1 MAFPSR
7 PLIWHRRKKSAG
19 LTGAE
24 SGVLGGFKL
33 LGRSMP
39 QAAGDRQALLQSI
52 NILFIIGGMIQT
64 FANTETEA
72 FFASGKSRRLPSE
85 ILKRAMMRLTQ
96 LDAAVQVED
105 LRMPPSN
112 QLEKLSGD
120 RAGQWSIRINGQWRV
135 CFRFEGGD
143 AFAVEIVDYH

>member
-1 MAFPSR
+1 MLSGADTAILRSFQP
-7 PLIWHRRKKSAG
+7 PLQ
-19 LTGAE
+19 
-24 SGVLGGFKL
+24 
-33 LGRSMP
+33 RSMP
-39 QAAGDRQALLQSI
+39 QAAGVRQALLQSI
-52 NILFIIGGMIQT
+52 NILFIVGGMIQT

-85 ILKRAMMRLTQ
+85 ILKRAMIRLTQ